1 MGLNKCSSF
10 PLNEKFSGPS
20 GLSCLVTGLT
30 YGTDLATVTGLTYGT
45 DLATVTGLTNGT
57 DLATVIGLT
66 YGTDLAPLDLPGNF
80 RPTGRVRRYL
90 HITLK
95 NSRNSLILSVL
106 FISDNIDILEIEL
119 IFTRADQHTGQIA
132 YCLAMFKGTVQ
143 RDFRPPVFF
152 LIQTRLGH

>member
-106 FISDNIDILEIEL
+106 FISDNIDILEI
-119 IFTRADQHTGQIA
+119 
-132 YCLAMFKGTVQ
+132 
-143 RDFRPPVFF
+143 
-152 LIQTRLGH
+152 